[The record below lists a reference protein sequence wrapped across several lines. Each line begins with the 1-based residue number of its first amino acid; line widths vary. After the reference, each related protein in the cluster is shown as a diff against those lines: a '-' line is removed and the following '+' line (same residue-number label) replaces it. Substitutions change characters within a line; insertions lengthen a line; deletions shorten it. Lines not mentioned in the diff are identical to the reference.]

1 MRSGLVEME
10 EALNAEQVVE
20 SERGMQFC
28 ASVTEVD
35 EASRP
40 SKNGFF
46 IALVLLFDRIV
57 LRHFCCER
65 KSILPQS
72 LVIVLLAWSQVYLRA
87 LMSLDFAGGF
97 VAYSHMDGG
106 LRQCS
111 GVQLSP
117 TLPKTGPDK
126 RKIFSTSL

>member
-57 LRHFCCER
+57 LRRFCCER

-87 LMSLDFAGGF
+87 LMSLDFARGF
-97 VAYSHMDGG
+97 VAYSHMDG
-106 LRQCS
+106 
-111 GVQLSP
+111 
-117 TLPKTGPDK
+117 
-126 RKIFSTSL
+126 

>member
-1 MRSGLVEME
+1 ME

-20 SERGMQFC
+20 SERGIQFC
-28 ASVTEVD
+28 ASVIEVD

-46 IALVLLFDRIV
+46 IALVLLLDRIV
-57 LRHFCCER
+57 FRRLCCER

-87 LMSLDFAGGF
+87 LMSLDFASGF
-97 VAYSHMDGG
+97 VAYSHMDG
-106 LRQCS
+106 
-111 GVQLSP
+111 
-117 TLPKTGPDK
+117 
-126 RKIFSTSL
+126 